1 MIKSIEHDGLLEGIG
16 KPVISPV
23 LNNILLL
30 SDLLYV
36 IFRHAP
42 IGFGACRKIL

>member
-1 MIKSIEHDGLLEGIG
+1 MKLVYQILQKFDILYAEMTDIEIF
-16 KPVISPV
+16 
-23 LNNILLL
+23 LL

-36 IFRHAP
+36 MFRHVP